1 MTDFKSTPIKNVK
14 AMTVEQLEIINVNIV
29 KLIQEEMIQIQTSQV
44 IASHNNIS

>member
-1 MTDFKSTPIKNVK
+1 
-14 AMTVEQLEIINVNIV
+14 MTVEQLEIINVNIV